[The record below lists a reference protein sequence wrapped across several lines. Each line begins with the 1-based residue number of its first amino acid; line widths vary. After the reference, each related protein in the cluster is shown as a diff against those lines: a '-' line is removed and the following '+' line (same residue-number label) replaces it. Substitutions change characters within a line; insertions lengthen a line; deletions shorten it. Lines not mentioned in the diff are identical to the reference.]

1 MKGGANDCVL
11 RVQSQ
16 NASGSWTPPI
26 APLAVSMASMVTYDH
41 DRVYERGTVVNGV
54 EGGSGWV
61 KVYFVPNGRGVS
73 TALFKLHIEG
83 VMASLP
89 VRLLFS
95 SCEELP
101 RRGLPRRGLLKWPC
115 VPRGTLGH
123 PRVIFFWALF
133 FISIAAGFPFPT

>member
-1 MKGGANDCVL
+1 
-11 RVQSQ
+11 
-16 NASGSWTPPI
+16 
-26 APLAVSMASMVTYDH
+26 MASMVLYDN
-41 DRVYERGTVVNGV
+41 DRVYERGMVVNGV

-95 SCEELP
+95 SCEDL
-101 RRGLPRRGLLKWPC
+101 
-115 VPRGTLGH
+115 
-123 PRVIFFWALF
+123 WALRW
-133 FISIAAGFPFPT
+133 ISEHGAANQNCPSASGS